1 MMWAAF
7 ADWMRTAQLQRGI
20 AGTYEPD
27 GEWVPAF
34 DPAESI
40 TIIIPQPVKAND
52 LVQLDDGEHL
62 RNYRKTWTD
71 TLVKTREGDV
81 DADRIIYNGRTYKVF
96 EARDWTEPE
105 WAGFYKVIMR
115 ELNL

>member
-1 MMWAAF
+1 MFAEF
-7 ADWMRTAQLQRGI
+7 ADWMRDAQLQRGI

-34 DPAESI
+34 DALEPI
-40 TIIIPQPVKAND
+40 VIIIPQMVKAND

-62 RNYRKTWTD
+62 RNYRKTWTQTVVKPRVGD
-71 TLVKTREGDV
+71 T
-81 DADRIIYNGRTYKVF
+81 DADRIIYRGRTYKVF
-96 EARDWTEPE
+96 ESRDWTEPD

-115 ELNL
+115 ELVP